1 MTNYKLTIQY
11 VGTRYDGWQ
20 RQGNTDNTIQGKLET
35 LLSRLFGFPVEIIG
49 SGRTD
54 AGAHAFGQVANFH
67 VPVDLPTQEI
77 LEYMNQYLPKDIA
90 VSQVEKVDER
100 FHSRFNVKKKT
111 YQYRIW
117 NSYISNV
124 FEKNFVYE
132 VTDVLDIDRMK
143 EAALYL
149 IGEHDFKAFCSNKR
163 MKKSTIRT
171 IYEINIEELEPEI
184 RITITGNGF
193 LYNMV
198 RIIVGTLLEIGMGE
212 KKPSDVPAM
221 LAGKDRRT
229 TGYTVPPSGLM
240 LMEVEYK

>member
-1 MTNYKLTIQY
+1 
-11 VGTRYDGWQ
+11 
-20 RQGNTDNTIQGKLET
+20 
-35 LLSRLFGFPVEIIG
+35 
-49 SGRTD
+49 
-54 AGAHAFGQVANFH
+54 
-67 VPVDLPTQEI
+67 
-77 LEYMNQYLPKDIA
+77 MNQYLPIDIA
-90 VSQVEKVDER
+90 ASSVETVDDR
-100 FHSRFNVKKKT
+100 FHSRFNVKRKT

-132 VTDVLDIDRMK
+132 VTDTLDVDRMK

-163 MKKSTIRT
+163 MKKSTVRT

-240 LMEVEYK
+240 LMEVEY

>member
-54 AGAHAFGQVANFH
+54 AGAHAFCQVANFH
-67 VPVDLPTQEI
+67 VPVDMPTQDI

-90 VSQVEKVDER
+90 VSNVEKVDDR
-100 FHSRFNVKKKT
+100 FHSRFNVKRKT

-132 VTDVLDIDRMK
+132 VTDTLDVDRMK

-163 MKKSTIRT
+163 MKKSTVRT

-240 LMEVEYK
+240 LMDVEY

>member
-1 MTNYKLTIQY
+1 MANYKLTIQY
-11 VGTRYDGWQ
+11 IGTKYNGWQ
-20 RQGNTDNTIQGKLET
+20 RQGNTENTIQGKLEAI
-35 LLSRLFGFPVEIIG
+35 LERLFTIPVEVIG

-67 VPVDLPTQEI
+67 VPVEMDPEEI
-77 LEYMNQYLPKDIA
+77 LEYLNRYLPKDIA
-90 VSQVEKVDER
+90 VSRVERVPDR
-100 FHSRFNVKKKT
+100 FHSRFNVKRKT

-117 NSYISNV
+117 NSCISNV

-132 VTDVLDIDRMK
+132 LAEPLNTDRMK
-143 EAALYL
+143 EAALYW

-163 MKKSTIRT
+163 LKKSTVRT

-198 RIIVGTLLEIGMGE
+198 RIMVGTLIEIGMGE
-212 KKPSDVPAM
+212 KLPSDVPAM
-221 LAGKDRRT
+221 LAGKDRRNAGFT
-229 TGYTVPPSGLM
+229 APSGGLM
-240 LMEVEYK
+240 LMEVEY

>member
-1 MTNYKLTIQY
+1 M
-11 VGTRYDGWQ
+11 
-20 RQGNTDNTIQGKLET
+20 
-35 LLSRLFGFPVEIIG
+35 
-49 SGRTD
+49 
-54 AGAHAFGQVANFH
+54 
-67 VPVDLPTQEI
+67 
-77 LEYMNQYLPKDIA
+77 IA
-90 VSQVEKVDER
+90 
-100 FHSRFNVKKKT
+100 
-111 YQYRIW
+111 I
-117 NSYISNV
+117 

-132 VTDVLDIDRMK
+132 VTDALDVDRMK

-163 MKKSTIRT
+163 MKKSTVRT

>member
-11 VGTRYDGWQ
+11 VGTIYDGWQ

-67 VPVDLPTQEI
+67 VPVDMSTQEI

-90 VSQVEKVDER
+90 VSSVEKVDDR
-100 FHSRFNVKKKT
+100 FHSRFNVKRKT

-132 VTDVLDIDRMK
+132 VTDTLDVDRMK

-163 MKKSTIRT
+163 MKKSTVRT

-240 LMEVEYK
+240 LMEVEY

>member
-1 MTNYKLTIQY
+1 MANYKLTIQY
-11 VGTRYDGWQ
+11 VGTKYNGWQ
-20 RQGNTDNTIQGKLET
+20 RQGNTENTIQGKLEAI
-35 LLSRLFGFPVEIIG
+35 LERLFTIPVEVIG

-67 VPVDLPTQEI
+67 VPVEMDPEEI
-77 LEYMNQYLPKDIA
+77 LEYLNRYLPKDIA
-90 VSQVEKVDER
+90 VSRVERVPDR
-100 FHSRFNVKKKT
+100 FHSRFNVKRKT

-117 NSYISNV
+117 NSCISNV

-132 VTDVLDIDRMK
+132 LAEPLNTDRMK
-143 EAALYL
+143 EAALYW

-163 MKKSTIRT
+163 LKKSTVRT

-198 RIIVGTLLEIGMGE
+198 RIMVGTLIEIGMGE
-212 KKPSDVPAM
+212 KLPSDVPAM
-221 LAGKDRRT
+221 LAGKDRRNAGFT
-229 TGYTVPPSGLM
+229 APSSGLM
-240 LMEVEYK
+240 LMEVEY